1 MSTLNNSVRLI
12 GYAGADP
19 ETKTLDNGITVARI
33 RLATNDRYKN
43 RKGEWQN
50 ETTWHQ
56 IVLWDKLAAKA
67 EQQVFKGSMILIEGK
82 ITSRSYVNA
91 AGQAQYITEI
101 RASDYML
108 LEKKTGQQWPE
119 QQDENFVEEDHLP
132 F

>member
-12 GYAGADP
+12 GYLGADP

-56 IVLWDKLAAKA
+56 IVIWDKLATRA
-67 EQQVFKGSMILIEGK
+67 EQQLFKGSMVLFEGK
-82 ITSRSYVNA
+82 IVNRSYINA

-101 RASDYML
+101 RADNYML
-108 LEKKTGQQWPE
+108 LDKKPGQQWTE
-119 QQDENFVEEDHLP
+119 QAEENSVAEEHLP

>member
-1 MSTLNNSVRLI
+1 MSSLNNSVRLI

-19 ETKTLDNGITVARI
+19 ETKTLDNGITVARV

-43 RKGEWQN
+43 RKGEWQH

-67 EQQVFKGSMILIEGK
+67 EQQIFKGAMILIEGK

-101 RASDYML
+101 RAGNYIL
-108 LEKKTGQQWPE
+108 LDKKNDQHWPE
-119 QQDENFVEEDHLP
+119 QAEESFVAEEHLP

>member
-1 MSTLNNSVRLI
+1 MNTLNNSVRLI

-56 IVLWDKLAAKA
+56 IVLWEKLAAKA
-67 EQQVFKGSMILIEGK
+67 EQQIFKGSMILIEGK
-82 ITSRSYVNA
+82 IISRSYVNA

-101 RASDYML
+101 RANNYML
-108 LEKKTGQQWPE
+108 LDKKTDQQWSE
-119 QQDENFVEEDHLP
+119 QTDESVVEEEYLP